1 MIEWNRRYI
10 ENILIFYFTEN
21 DSQTDGMESMPHP
34 QAVYAK
40 VQRRARS
47 PLFNDSS
54 SSSSSKDAT
63 KFRTFH
69 VTLYKDTVYDD
80 YGFSV
85 SDGLYER
92 GVFINRIRSGG
103 PADVVGLLKPFDRI
117 MQVWYNLHAIL
128 YLYLINSFIR
138 NRLMGSRHTI
148 LIAALPCRLS
158 LQRVTKST
166 WYSNG
171 YLLPINRAP

>member
-1 MIEWNRRYI
+1 
-10 ENILIFYFTEN
+10 
-21 DSQTDGMESMPHP
+21 MESMPHP

-47 PLFNDSS
+47 PIFNDSS
-54 SSSSSKDAT
+54 SSSSSKDTT

-117 MQVWYNLHAIL
+117 MQVGCILH
-128 YLYLINSFIR
+128 
-138 NRLMGSRHTI
+138 
-148 LIAALPCRLS
+148 
-158 LQRVTKST
+158 
-166 WYSNG
+166 
-171 YLLPINRAP
+171 